1 MLITV
6 MKINNNRKTN
16 IFSIVLLLTV
26 FLFTGL
32 LSSCSHDDEDGQEQ
46 DYTPLQSCRIM
57 GDMNEKNIDITESDT
72 INTDRLSTVM
82 AYRTVDD
89 KQSLTLKV
97 RLITS
102 KDSTVDLHLYVPD
115 FMDTYTATD
124 NHLYRPQKYRY
135 YIEGNYSGIK
145 TPVTYVSSKVGF
157 PADLRFSTIALISY
171 YTNSAN
177 TSAHIR
183 KYRYNIKGR
192 FDGILVNKNNEQDKL
207 RIGLDVDLDTPIT
220 VI

>member
-1 MLITV
+1 

-57 GDMNEKNIDITESDT
+57 GYMNEKNIDITESDT